1 MGAEERFARAVIEIR
16 REERRR
22 HLIEIGVG
30 VAAAG
35 VIAVVGLRVVLPSVK
50 MPMTAS
56 MPVMPAVI
64 GIAILS
70 RIVGGYAKWT
80 AVLVAILIQAAI
92 LPHKRSLLVG
102 DDYLM
107 WLAEF
112 SVSLIIIAW
121 ACGRPPA
128 ILLVSHKRSSLID
141 RISQITHR
149 FSALRALGQEII
161 GERGGAGHRFG
172 IRAP

>member
-1 MGAEERFARAVIEIR
+1 MDAEERFARAVIEIR

-22 HLIEIGVG
+22 HLIEIGIG

-35 VIAVVGLRVVLPSVK
+35 VIAAVGLNVVLPSIK
-50 MPMTAS
+50 MPMTKS

-64 GIAILS
+64 GVAILS

-92 LPHKRSLLVG
+92 LPPERSLMV
-102 DDYLM
+102 DADYLM

-112 SVSLIIIAW
+112 SASLIVVAW

-128 ILLVSHKRSSLID
+128 VLLVPHKRSSLID
-141 RISQITHR
+141 RVSRITHR

-161 GERGGAGHRFG
+161 GERRGAGHRFG